1 MSDEDVRMLA
11 LPEIERAEERL
22 AVISQDWAL
31 RAHYEQRIKAEMD
44 ERSWRADHL
53 ELWESE
59 RQKLEEEKQ
68 KLRERAEQAEQAA
81 RQAVLDMCE
90 LLGIAVTAER
100 QALLEKLD
108 LGGLEQLRQHL
119 KQQRA
124 WPA

>member
-1 MSDEDVRMLA
+1 
-11 LPEIERAEERL
+11 
-22 AVISQDWAL
+22 VISQDWAL
-31 RAHYEQRIKAEMD
+31 RAQYEQRIKAEMD

-68 KLRERAEQAEQAA
+68 KLEEEKQKLRERAEQAEQAARQAEQAA

-90 LLGIAVTAER
+90 LLAIAVTAER
-100 QALLEKLD
+100 QAHLEKLD
-108 LGGLEQLRQHL
+108 LAGLEQLRQHL